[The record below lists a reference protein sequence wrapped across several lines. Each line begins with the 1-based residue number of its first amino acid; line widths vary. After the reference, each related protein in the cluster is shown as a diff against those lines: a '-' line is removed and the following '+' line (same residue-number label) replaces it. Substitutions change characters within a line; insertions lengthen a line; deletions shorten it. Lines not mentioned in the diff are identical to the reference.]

1 MKPETNDTKVQA
13 ASGIA
18 EEKMKTAAVVLAAG
32 QGSRM
37 QTAVAKQFLDLDG
50 KPVIFY
56 ALNTFEESSVDRVVL
71 VAGADE
77 IEFCQ
82 KEIVEKYGFSKVCA
96 VVAGG
101 KERYH
106 SVYAGLC
113 ALEEYLFP
121 DGIVLIHDG
130 ARPLVE
136 QALIEETIAAAEKW
150 GAAVAAVPVKD
161 TIKIADQEQFAAQTL
176 DRSTLWQMQT
186 PQTFSYPL
194 IRRAYDRLLSDEQ
207 FQVGVT
213 DDAMVAE
220 CMAAARVKLV
230 NGSYENIK
238 VTTPEDMAIA
248 AGFLQRRKEA

>member
-113 ALEEYLFP
+113 ALE
-121 DGIVLIHDG
+121 
-130 ARPLVE
+130 
-136 QALIEETIAAAEKW
+136 
-150 GAAVAAVPVKD
+150 
-161 TIKIADQEQFAAQTL
+161 
-176 DRSTLWQMQT
+176 
-186 PQTFSYPL
+186 
-194 IRRAYDRLLSDEQ
+194 
-207 FQVGVT
+207 
-213 DDAMVAE
+213 
-220 CMAAARVKLV
+220 
-230 NGSYENIK
+230 
-238 VTTPEDMAIA
+238 
-248 AGFLQRRKEA
+248 